1 MGRLLQGFGVGVI
14 SYMVCNKVPSLRDY
28 SVPRMFMTLC
38 FKILSTSQLVQ
49 KCSETREQLICQY
62 TGCRMIQVFFFGE
75 DGSLFIPTHPYQN

>member
-62 TGCRMIQVFFFGE
+62 TGCRMVYVFFGK
-75 DGSLFIPTHPYQN
+75 DGALFIPTHPYQN